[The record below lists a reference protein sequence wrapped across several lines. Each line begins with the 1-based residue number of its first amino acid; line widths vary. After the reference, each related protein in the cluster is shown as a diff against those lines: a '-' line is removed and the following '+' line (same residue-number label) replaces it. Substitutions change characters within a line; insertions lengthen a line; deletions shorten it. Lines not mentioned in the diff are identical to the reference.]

1 MQETVDTVDR
11 LSVALDKLTDFA
23 ISGGEKILVAVIVFI
38 VGRLVIKLIKK
49 LTNRILERRKF
60 DPGVKSFLGSMINI
74 VLMTL
79 LIISVIGALGVNT
92 ASFAALLA
100 SAGVAI
106 GMALSGQLQNFAGGL
121 IILIFRP
128 YRVGDYISAQGI
140 EGVVKEIQILYTII
154 NTTDNKM
161 IFVPNGGMSN
171 GLVINYS
178 RNDMRRVDLVFGVE
192 YGTAFEKVE
201 SVLKEIIASND
212 KILNSPEPAIAMSQ
226 LADSSVNISL
236 KVWTKTTDYWDV
248 YFFLNKTVYATFNE
262 KGISFPFPQLT
273 IHRAE

>member
-161 IFVPNGGMSN
+161 VFVPNGGMSN

-236 KVWTKTTDYWDV
+236 KVWTKTADYWDV

>member
-79 LIISVIGALGVNT
+79 LIISVIGALGINT

-236 KVWTKTTDYWDV
+236 KVWTKTADYWDV

>member
-178 RNDMRRVDLVFGVE
+178 RNDMCRVDLVFGVE

-236 KVWTKTTDYWDV
+236 KVWTKTADYWDV

>member
-212 KILNSPEPAIAMSQ
+212 KILNSLEPAIAMSQ

-236 KVWTKTTDYWDV
+236 KVWTKTADYWDV